1 MSLAERN
8 REGPN
13 IVTPKKGRPLNLGLI
28 GRQKRF
34 SRVCREGKTGTK
46 AVTSS
51 ARRGALAMWDVAA
64 WITYHIARANVNIA
78 SCDTMV
84 QNRPHQEPL
93 MTGYATSE
101 PCLCAS
107 FAVTGEV
114 TGNCSTVAC

>member
-1 MSLAERN
+1 M
-8 REGPN
+8 
-13 IVTPKKGRPLNLGLI
+13 TPKKKVSAQFGTDRTPKAL
-28 GRQKRF
+28 F
-34 SRVCREGKTGTK
+34 ARVPGGKTGTK

-64 WITYHIARANVNIA
+64 WITCHIARANVNIA
-78 SCDTMV
+78 SCDTMA
-84 QNRPHQEPL
+84 QNRPHHEPL